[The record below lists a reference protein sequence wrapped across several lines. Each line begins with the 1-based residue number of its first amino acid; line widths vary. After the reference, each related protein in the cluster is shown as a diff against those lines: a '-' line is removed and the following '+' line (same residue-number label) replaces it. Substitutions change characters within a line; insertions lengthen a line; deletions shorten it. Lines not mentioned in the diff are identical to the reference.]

1 MFKCFFLSSIFFGFA
16 VVNFGAFDFVDN
28 MIEEEQ
34 GDTNNVIN
42 LLEGQQKRVVEQGEH
57 EALNIN
63 NEKNNDINNVMTGE
77 EVISAQNECEK
88 RKVINEQNLV
98 ARPEDNF
105 QQLVLY
111 YYIAVSFLLYVYKK
125 VDSTTIIL
133 SNLGDK
139 KYVGPLDVDVFAVY
153 KEFSGSD
160 SKSMSTYY
168 DYLSHFCED
177 ALGKFLEWK
186 DKISYSDAYER
197 LYATIGDFLSQ
208 EKINI
213 ELEEG
218 GWQDEPKQWVFT
230 VALQVFAYKKIYDYL
245 NKNISS
251 LEGNNQDAALQHD
264 LVYVKFLS
272 EMMYNI
278 FKNVLESFSS
288 DSGNIIRSRDLFFL
302 SDLKPKN
309 IVPEKPGNMFYS
321 TFSSLVFRSARLDG
335 SVKNFLDCFYPIIN
349 RMKRNK

>member
-1 MFKCFFLSSIFFGFA
+1 MFKCFFLPSIFFGFA

-28 MIEEEQ
+28 TGGNMFQ
-34 GDTNNVIN
+34 N
-42 LLEGQQKRVVEQGEH
+42 LLDKNQKESIKKNEH
-57 EALNIN
+57 KPLKTRLYDEKKKESMNKNIPEVAKSPLNEYIKN
-63 NEKNNDINNVMTGE
+63 HDEDEKI
-77 EVISAQNECEK
+77 
-88 RKVINEQNLV
+88 LV

-105 QQLVLY
+105 RQLVLY
-111 YYIAVSFLLYVYKK
+111 YYIAVSFLIYAYKK
-125 VDSTTIIL
+125 VDSRTISL

-139 KYVGPLDVDVFAVY
+139 KYVGPLDADVFAVY

-160 SKSMSTYY
+160 SKGMSTYY
-168 DYLSHFCED
+168 DYLSHFCGD
-177 ALGKFLEWK
+177 VLGKFLEWK
-186 DKISYSDAYER
+186 DKISYSDAYEE

-208 EKINI
+208 EEINI
-213 ELEEG
+213 ELEEN

-230 VALQVFAYKKIYDYL
+230 VALQVFAYKKIYEYL

-288 DSGNIIRSRDLFFL
+288 DHGNIIRSRDLFFL

-309 IVPEKPGNMFYS
+309 IGPKKPENMFYS
-321 TFSSLVFRSARLDG
+321 TFSSLVFRPARLDG